1 MMAKAELN
9 QKMIATVA
17 GVITVFNYDGETRE
31 YLSSSV
37 EYLAVGVGIPANSC
51 IDAPGE
57 NNEGFAIC
65 RTADLSSW
73 EYITD
78 FRGQTVYNTETSQ
91 QVEVTALGS
100 YPEGTTP
107 NAPTSPYDK
116 WDGEKWVKDTDAQ
129 HAADVK
135 EADQKKARLLA
146 EAQEKIS
153 FWQTELQLGIIS
165 DENKNNLIAWM
176 NYIKALKAVNVS
188 TAPGI
193 TWPMPPALVEG

>member
-1 MMAKAELN
+1 MAKAELN
-9 QKMIATVA
+9 QDMIATVA
-17 GVITVFNYDGETRE
+17 GEITVYNYDGETRE

-51 IDAPGE
+51 IDAPSE

-78 FRGQTVYNTETSQ
+78 HRGQTVYSTETGQ

-116 WDGEKWVKDTDAQ
+116 WDGEKWVTDSAAKHEGDIADAEQ
-129 HAADVK
+129 HR
-135 EADQKKARLLA
+135 QMLLA
-146 EAQEKIS
+146 QVDELSSDWRVELMLGDIS
-153 FWQTELQLGIIS
+153 E
-165 DENKNNLIAWM
+165 ENKKKLSSWM
-176 NYIKALKAVNVS
+176 AYKTAVKAVDVS
-188 TAPGI
+188 TAPDI
-193 TWPMPPALVEG
+193 NWPAQPEA

>member
-9 QKMIATVA
+9 RDMIATVA
-17 GVITVFNYDGETRE
+17 GEITVYNFDGETRE
-31 YLSSSV
+31 YLSSTV

-78 FRGQTVYNTETSQ
+78 HRGQTVYSTVTMQ

-107 NAPTSPYDK
+107 NAPASPYDK
-116 WDGEKWVKDTDAQ
+116 WDGEKWVTDSAAKHQGDIADAEQ
-129 HAADVK
+129 HRQA
-135 EADQKKARLLA
+135 LLA
-146 EAQEKIS
+146 QVDELTSDWRVELMLGDIS
-153 FWQTELQLGIIS
+153 E
-165 DENKNNLIAWM
+165 ENKKKLSSWM
-176 NYIKALKAVNVS
+176 AYKTAVKAVDIS
-188 TAPGI
+188 TAPDI
-193 TWPMPPALVEG
+193 NWPAQPEA